1 MESLKKKTMTAAY
14 WTFGSYAFA
23 QALRFGSN
31 LLLTRLLT
39 PEYFGLMAIV
49 TMFMIGISM
58 FSDLGLSQNI
68 IQSDHSK
75 DQSFLDTAWSV
86 QICRGGLIWLV
97 CLISAY
103 PMSLFY
109 HQDILMWVIPV
120 VGFVSVI
127 SSFNSTALDVAN
139 KNLSLKTLTL
149 IEIGTQILSLTVI
162 VIWAWIYP
170 SIWALVVGNLF
181 SATVKMVLS
190 HTLFAQARNK
200 FRIDRAHLNQM
211 MGFGTW
217 IFLSTLLGFFVNSS
231 SNLILG
237 KFVSMSQLGV
247 ISIAGALATVVVN
260 VYQQV
265 DNRVIFP
272 VLVKLRDL
280 EVHEMRKR
288 IAKIKLAVIG
298 VFLPLLWIMIV
309 FGQQIIDILYDH
321 RYHNGGWVFRL
332 FALGWTPLIISAI
345 GQFYIANGNSKL
357 LMKLVI
363 TKFTFY
369 VIALFGGYYLAGTE
383 GLIFAIALYNFAVYF
398 VEGYV
403 QNLYKVWIAAIDIP
417 AFILTGLVTYIGFTV
432 YPLEIFANY

>member
-14 WTFGSYAFA
+14 WTFGSYAFS

-39 PEYFGLMAIV
+39 PEYFGLMSIV
-49 TMFMIGISM
+49 TMFMIGIGM

-68 IQSDHSK
+68 IQSDRAK
-75 DQSFLDTAWSV
+75 DQSFLDTAWSLQV
-86 QICRGGLIWLV
+86 CRGGLIWLV
-97 CLISAY
+97 CLIGAY
-103 PMSLFY
+103 PMSQFY

-127 SSFNSTALDVAN
+127 SGFNSTALDVAN
-139 KNLSLKTLTL
+139 KNLSLRTLTL
-149 IEIGTQILSLTVI
+149 IEVGTQVLSLAVI
-162 VIWAWIYP
+162 IIWAWIYP

-181 SATVKMVLS
+181 STTVKMVLS

-200 FRIDRAHLNQM
+200 FHIDRAHLSQM

-272 VLVKLRDL
+272 VLVKLREL
-280 EVHEMRKR
+280 EIHEMRKR

-298 VFLPLLWIMIV
+298 VFLPLLWIMVV

-363 TKFTFY
+363 TKFVFY
-369 VIALFGGYYLAGTE
+369 VIALFGGYYFAGTE

-403 QNLYKVWIAAIDIP
+403 QNLYKIWIAGIDIP
-417 AFILTGLVTYIGFTV
+417 AFILTGLVTYIGFTI

>member
-1 MESLKKKTMTAAY
+1 
-14 WTFGSYAFA
+14 
-23 QALRFGSN
+23 
-31 LLLTRLLT
+31 
-39 PEYFGLMAIV
+39 
-49 TMFMIGISM
+49 
-58 FSDLGLSQNI
+58 
-68 IQSDHSK
+68 
-75 DQSFLDTAWSV
+75 
-86 QICRGGLIWLV
+86 
-97 CLISAY
+97 
-103 PMSLFY
+103 
-109 HQDILMWVIPV
+109 
-120 VGFVSVI
+120 
-127 SSFNSTALDVAN
+127 
-139 KNLSLKTLTL
+139 
-149 IEIGTQILSLTVI
+149 
-162 VIWAWIYP
+162 
-170 SIWALVVGNLF
+170 
-181 SATVKMVLS
+181 
-190 HTLFAQARNK
+190 
-200 FRIDRAHLNQM
+200 
-211 MGFGTW
+211 
-217 IFLSTLLGFFVNSS
+217 
-231 SNLILG
+231 
-237 KFVSMSQLGV
+237 MSQLGV

-298 VFLPLLWIMIV
+298 VFLPMLWVMIV

-383 GLIFAIALYNFAVYF
+383 GLIFAVALYNFAVYF

-403 QNLYKVWIAAIDIP
+403 QKLYKVWIAVIDIP
-417 AFILTGLVTYIGFTV
+417 AFILTGLITYIGFTV

>member
-1 MESLKKKTMTAAY
+1 MENLKKKTMTAAY
-14 WTFGSYAFA
+14 WTFGSYGFA

-39 PEYFGLMAIV
+39 PDYFGLMSIV
-49 TMFMIGISM
+49 TMFMIGICM

-68 IQSDHSK
+68 IQSDNSK
-75 DQSFLDTAWSV
+75 DQSFLDTAWSL

-97 CLISAY
+97 CLIGAY

-139 KNLSLKTLTL
+139 KNLSFKTITL
-149 IEIGTQILSLTVI
+149 IEIGTQVLSLTVI
-162 VIWAWIYP
+162 IIWAWIYP
-170 SIWALVVGNLF
+170 SIWALVAGNLF
-181 SATVKMVLS
+181 STTVKMVLS

-200 FRIDRAHLNQM
+200 FSIDRTHLSQM
-211 MGFGTW
+211 VGFGTW

-260 VYQQV
+260 TYQQV

-272 VLVKLRDL
+272 VLVKLRGL
-280 EVHEMRKR
+280 EIHEMRKR
-288 IAKIKLAVIG
+288 IVKIKLSVIV
-298 VFLPLLWIMIV
+298 VFLPMLWMMIV

-321 RYHNGGWVFRL
+321 RYHNAGWVFRL

-357 LMKLVI
+357 LMKMVL
-363 TKFTFY
+363 TKFIFY
-369 VIALFGGYYLAGTE
+369 AIALLGGYYFADIE

-398 VEGYV
+398 VEGYI
-403 QNLYKVWIAAIDIP
+403 QNLYRIWIAAIDIP
-417 AFILTGLVTYIGFTV
+417 AFILTGLITYIGFTI
-432 YPLEIFANY
+432 YPLEIFPNL